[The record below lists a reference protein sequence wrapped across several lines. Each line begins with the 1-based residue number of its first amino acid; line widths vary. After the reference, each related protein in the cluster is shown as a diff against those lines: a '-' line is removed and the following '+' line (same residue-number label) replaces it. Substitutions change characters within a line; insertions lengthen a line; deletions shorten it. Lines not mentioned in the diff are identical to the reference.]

1 MKQQRRCE
9 GYMRAVYERGF
20 NMRQP
25 YQFLVDGDFCR
36 SSLQHK
42 FEPKERLPQVLG
54 GACRLF
60 VTNCVMHLLRQAAR
74 TSQDPLITNAPFAA
88 RRLELRRCRHD
99 EPLDAA
105 ACLLDLIGTHN
116 PFHYGVASDSDDL
129 KQQVRQ
135 IAGVPIIYL
144 ERGTPLLEA
153 PTTLT
158 MRVMQERERA
168 KRSVTPLEATLIN
181 KTLGE
186 ISKPEILSKHKR
198 RRAKGPNPLSVKK
211 SSKSK
216 AAAAQ
221 DSATA
226 KRRRR
231 RKRSSS
237 ASGGENAGTE
247 DERA

>member
-1 MKQQRRCE
+1 MKVKQQRRCE
-9 GYMRAVYERGF
+9 SHMRNVYEKVF

-42 FEPKERLPQVLG
+42 FEPQERLPQVLG

-60 VTNCVMHLLRQAAR
+60 VTSCVMHHLRQAAR
-74 TSQDPLITNAPFAA
+74 TSQDPLIKGAPFAA
-88 RRLELRRCRHD
+88 RKLELRRCRHD
-99 EPLDAA
+99 DPLSVIE
-105 ACLLDLIGTHN
+105 CFLDLLGTNN
-116 PFHYGVASDSDDL
+116 PFHYGVASDADDL

-135 IAGVPIIYL
+135 IPGVPIIYL
-144 ERGTPLLEA
+144 ERGNPLLEA
-153 PTTLT
+153 PTVVTRNA
-158 MRVMQERERA
+158 MGERERA
-168 KRSVTPLEATLIN
+168 KLSVTPLEAAVIN

-198 RRAKGPNPLSVKK
+198 RRVKGPNPLSVKK

-216 AAAAQ
+216 AAAQEGA
-221 DSATA
+221 AP

-231 RKRSSS
+231 RKRSPS
-237 ASGGENAGTE
+237 ASGGQAAE
-247 DERA
+247 